1 MFTPSN
7 LNPCKMKS
15 HPIKRAVWM
24 LGLMMGIFAC
34 SGNKEMKTN
43 RDKLPQEIL
52 GNPSYQAISY
62 GGYRGLS
69 RDTQPTIDELKED
82 LLIMHAAGFRVL
94 RTYNVHF
101 PHAENTLRAISELKT
116 ENDEFEMYV
125 MLGAWISCQAAF
137 TELPNHQFENVAN
150 EDEVQEA
157 IRLAQ
162 EYPDIVKI
170 IAIGNEA
177 MVHWAASYFVEPG
190 IILKY
195 VNQLQQMK
203 SDGELSEDL
212 WVTSSD
218 NFASWGGGSEDYH
231 KEDLNALIKAVDY
244 LSVHTYP
251 FHDTHYNPVFW
262 HSNDSSASETEDI
275 ENAMNRA
282 VDYAKQQY
290 LSVLEYTRKL
300 GVEKPI
306 HIGETGWA
314 SVSQG
319 LYGDNGSHAAD
330 EYKQALYYQKIRD
343 WTNKD
348 SISCFYFEAF
358 DEQWKDPNHT
368 DGSENHFGLFTLD
381 GQAKLTLWPMVDKG
395 IFDGL
400 SRNGNAISK
409 TFNGDKDSIL
419 NNILRPIKR

>member
-1 MFTPSN
+1 
-7 LNPCKMKS
+7 
-15 HPIKRAVWM
+15 
-24 LGLMMGIFAC
+24 MGIFAC
-34 SGNKEMKTN
+34 SDPKEMKKH
-43 RDKLPQEIL
+43 RDRHPEEIL
-52 GNPSYQAISY
+52 GNPQYQAISY

-69 RDTQPTIDELKED
+69 RDTQPTLDELKED
-82 LLIMHAAGFRVL
+82 LLIMHAAGFRIL
-94 RTYNVHF
+94 RTYNVHY
-101 PHAENTLRAISELKT
+101 PHAENTLRAIKELKT
-116 ENDEFEMYV
+116 EHDEFEMYV

-150 EDEVQEA
+150 EDEVKEA
-157 IRLAQ
+157 VRLAN

-195 VNQLQQMK
+195 VEQLQEMK
-203 SDGELSEDL
+203 SKGELPKNL

>member
-1 MFTPSN
+1 MS
-7 LNPCKMKS
+7 S
-15 HPIKRAVWM
+15 HWFKYFVWA
-24 LGLMMGIFAC
+24 LGLIMGIFAC
-34 SGNKEMKTN
+34 SDPKEMKTR
-43 RDKLPQEIL
+43 RDKHPEEIL
-52 GNPSYQAISY
+52 GNPNYQAISY

-69 RDTQPTIDELKED
+69 RDTQPSLDELKED
-82 LLIMHAAGFRVL
+82 LLIMHAAGFRIL

-101 PHAENTLRAISELKT
+101 PHAANTLRAIKELKT

-150 EDEVQEA
+150 EDEVKEA
-157 IRLAQ
+157 VRLAK

-195 VNQLQQMK
+195 VEQLQEMK
-203 SDGELSEDL
+203 SKGELPKNL

-262 HSNDSSASETEDI
+262 HSNDSSASKTEDI

-314 SVSQG
+314 SISQG

-419 NNILRPIKR
+419 NYILRPIKR

>member
-1 MFTPSN
+1 MS
-7 LNPCKMKS
+7 S
-15 HPIKRAVWM
+15 HWFKYSVWA
-24 LGLMMGIFAC
+24 LGLIMGIFAC
-34 SGNKEMKTN
+34 SDPKEMKTP
-43 RDKLPQEIL
+43 RDKHPQEIL
-52 GNPSYQAISY
+52 GNPNFQAISY

-69 RDTQPTIDELKED
+69 RDTQPSLDELKED
-82 LLIMHAAGFRVL
+82 LLIMHAAGFRIL

-101 PHAENTLRAISELKT
+101 PHAENTLRAIKELKT

-150 EDEVQEA
+150 EDEVKEA
-157 IRLAQ
+157 VRLAK

-231 KEDLNALIKAVDY
+231 KEDLNSLIKAVDY

-419 NNILRPIKR
+419 NYILRPIKR

>member
-1 MFTPSN
+1 MS
-7 LNPCKMKS
+7 S
-15 HPIKRAVWM
+15 HWFKYSVWA
-24 LGLMMGIFAC
+24 LCLIMGIFAC
-34 SGNKEMKTN
+34 SDPKEMKTR
-43 RDKLPQEIL
+43 RDKHPEEIL
-52 GNPSYQAISY
+52 GNPNYQAISY

-69 RDTQPTIDELKED
+69 RDTQPSLDELKED
-82 LLIMHAAGFRVL
+82 LLIMHAAGFRIL

-101 PHAENTLRAISELKT
+101 PHAENTLRAIKELKT

-150 EDEVQEA
+150 EDEVKEA
-157 IRLAQ
+157 VRLAN

-195 VNQLQQMK
+195 VEQLQEMK
-203 SDGELSEDL
+203 SKGELPKNL

-314 SVSQG
+314 SISQG

-419 NNILRPIKR
+419 NYILRPIKR

>member
-1 MFTPSN
+1 MS
-7 LNPCKMKS
+7 S
-15 HPIKRAVWM
+15 HWFKYFVWA
-24 LGLMMGIFAC
+24 LGLIMGIFAC
-34 SGNKEMKTN
+34 SDPKEMKTH
-43 RDKLPQEIL
+43 RDKYPEEIL
-52 GNPSYQAISY
+52 GNPNYQAISY

-69 RDTQPTIDELKED
+69 RDTQPSLDELKED
-82 LLIMHAAGFRVL
+82 LLIMHAAGFRIL

-101 PHAENTLRAISELKT
+101 LHAGNTLRAIKELKT

-150 EDEVQEA
+150 EDEVKEA
-157 IRLAQ
+157 VRLAK

-177 MVHWAASYFVEPG
+177 MVHWAVSYFVEPG

-314 SVSQG
+314 SISQG

-419 NNILRPIKR
+419 NYILRPTKP

>member
-1 MFTPSN
+1 MS
-7 LNPCKMKS
+7 S
-15 HPIKRAVWM
+15 HWFKYSVWA
-24 LGLMMGIFAC
+24 LCLIMGIFAC
-34 SGNKEMKTN
+34 SDPKEMKTR
-43 RDKLPQEIL
+43 RDKHPEEIL
-52 GNPSYQAISY
+52 GNPNYQAISY

-69 RDTQPTIDELKED
+69 RDTQPSLDELKED
-82 LLIMHAAGFRVL
+82 LLIMHAAGFRIL

-101 PHAENTLRAISELKT
+101 LHAENTLRAIKELKT

-150 EDEVQEA
+150 EDEVKEA
-157 IRLAQ
+157 VRLAK

-419 NNILRPIKR
+419 NYILRPIKR

>member
-1 MFTPSN
+1 
-7 LNPCKMKS
+7 MKS
-15 HPIKRAVWM
+15 K
-24 LGLMMGIFAC
+24 G
-34 SGNKEMKTN
+34 
-43 RDKLPQEIL
+43 
-52 GNPSYQAISY
+52 
-62 GGYRGLS
+62 
-69 RDTQPTIDELKED
+69 
-82 LLIMHAAGFRVL
+82 
-94 RTYNVHF
+94 
-101 PHAENTLRAISELKT
+101 
-116 ENDEFEMYV
+116 
-125 MLGAWISCQAAF
+125 
-137 TELPNHQFENVAN
+137 ELPKN
-150 EDEVQEA
+150 
-157 IRLAQ
+157 
-162 EYPDIVKI
+162 
-170 IAIGNEA
+170 
-177 MVHWAASYFVEPG
+177 
-190 IILKY
+190 
-195 VNQLQQMK
+195 
-203 SDGELSEDL
+203 L

-314 SVSQG
+314 SISQG

-419 NNILRPIKR
+419 NYILRPIKR

>member
-1 MFTPSN
+1 MS
-7 LNPCKMKS
+7 S
-15 HPIKRAVWM
+15 HWFKYFVWA
-24 LGLMMGIFAC
+24 LGLIMGIFAC
-34 SGNKEMKTN
+34 SDPKEMKTH
-43 RDKLPQEIL
+43 RDKHPEEIL
-52 GNPSYQAISY
+52 GNPNYQAISY

-69 RDTQPTIDELKED
+69 RDTQPSLDELKED
-82 LLIMHAAGFRVL
+82 LLIMHAAGFRIL

-101 PHAENTLRAISELKT
+101 PHAENTLRAIKELKT

-150 EDEVQEA
+150 EDEVKEA
-157 IRLAQ
+157 VRLAK

-212 WVTSSD
+212 LVTSSD

-262 HSNDSSASETEDI
+262 YSNDSSASKTEDI

-368 DGSENHFGLFTLD
+368 DGSENHFGLFTL
-381 GQAKLTLWPMVDKG
+381 GGKAKLTLWPMVDKG

-419 NNILRPIKR
+419 NYILRPIKR

>member
-1 MFTPSN
+1 MS
-7 LNPCKMKS
+7 S
-15 HPIKRAVWM
+15 HWFKYSVWA
-24 LGLMMGIFAC
+24 LCLIMGIFAC
-34 SGNKEMKTN
+34 SDPKEMKTR
-43 RDKLPQEIL
+43 RDKHPEEIL
-52 GNPSYQAISY
+52 GNPNYQAISY

-69 RDTQPTIDELKED
+69 RDTQPSLDELKED
-82 LLIMHAAGFRVL
+82 LLIMHAAGFCIL

-101 PHAENTLRAISELKT
+101 PHAANTLRAIKELKT

-150 EDEVQEA
+150 EDEVKEA
-157 IRLAQ
+157 VRLAN

-195 VNQLQQMK
+195 VEQLQEMK
-203 SDGELSEDL
+203 SKGELPKNL

-314 SVSQG
+314 SISQG

-419 NNILRPIKR
+419 NYILRPIKR

>member
-1 MFTPSN
+1 MR
-7 LNPCKMKS
+7 S
-15 HPIKRAVWM
+15 HWFKYSVWA
-24 LGLMMGIFAC
+24 LCLIMGIFAC
-34 SGNKEMKTN
+34 SDPKEMKTR
-43 RDKLPQEIL
+43 RDKHPQEIL
-52 GNPSYQAISY
+52 GNSNFQAISY

-69 RDTQPTIDELKED
+69 RDTQPTLDELKED
-82 LLIMHAAGFRVL
+82 LLLMYAAGFRIL

-101 PHAENTLRAISELKT
+101 PHAENTLRAIKQLKT

-150 EDEVQEA
+150 EDEVKEA
-157 IRLAQ
+157 VRLTK

-170 IAIGNEA
+170 MAIGNEA
-177 MVHWAASYFVEPG
+177 MVHWATSYFVEPG

-195 VNQLQQMK
+195 VDQLQEMK
-203 SDGELSEDL
+203 SKGELPENL

-251 FHDTHYNPVFW
+251 FHDTHYSPVFW
-262 HSNDSSASETEDI
+262 HSNDSSASKTEDI

-358 DEQWKDPNHT
+358 DEQWKDSNHT

-400 SRNGNAISK
+400 SRNGNAIGK

-419 NNILRPIKR
+419 NYILRPIKR

>member
-1 MFTPSN
+1 MS
-7 LNPCKMKS
+7 S
-15 HPIKRAVWM
+15 HWFKYSVWA
-24 LGLMMGIFAC
+24 LCLIMGIFAC
-34 SGNKEMKTN
+34 SDPKEMKTH
-43 RDKLPQEIL
+43 RDKHPEEIL
-52 GNPSYQAISY
+52 GNPNYQAISY

-69 RDTQPTIDELKED
+69 RDTQPSLDELKED
-82 LLIMHAAGFRVL
+82 LLIMHAAGFRIL

-101 PHAENTLRAISELKT
+101 PHAENTLRAIKELKT

-150 EDEVQEA
+150 EDEVKEA
-157 IRLAQ
+157 VRLAK

-195 VNQLQQMK
+195 VEQLQEMK
-203 SDGELSEDL
+203 SKGELPKNL

-419 NNILRPIKR
+419 NYILRPIKR

>member
-1 MFTPSN
+1 MN
-7 LNPCKMKS
+7 S
-15 HPIKRAVWM
+15 HLIRNSVWA
-24 LGLMMGIFAC
+24 LGLIMGIFAC
-34 SGNKEMKTN
+34 SDPKEMKT
-43 RDKLPQEIL
+43 RKDKHPIEIL
-52 GNPSYQAISY
+52 GNPNYQAISY

-69 RDTQPTIDELKED
+69 RDTQPTLHEIKED
-82 LLIMHAAGFRVL
+82 LLIMHAAGFRIL

-101 PHAENTLRAISELKT
+101 PHAENTLRAIKELKT

-150 EDEVQEA
+150 EKEVKEA
-157 IRLAQ
+157 VRLAK

-251 FHDTHYNPVFW
+251 FHDTHYNSAFW
-262 HSNDSSASETEDI
+262 KSNDSSATKIEAI

-282 VDYAKQQY
+282 VDYTKQQFI
-290 LSVLEYTRKL
+290 SVFEYTRKL

-343 WTNKD
+343 WTKKD

-381 GQAKLTLWPMVDKG
+381 GQTKLTLWPMVEKG

-400 SRNGNAISK
+400 TRNGKIIRK
-409 TFNGDKDSIL
+409 TFNGNKDAIL
-419 NNILRPIKR
+419 NHILRPENL

>member
-1 MFTPSN
+1 MS
-7 LNPCKMKS
+7 S
-15 HPIKRAVWM
+15 HWFKYSVWA
-24 LGLMMGIFAC
+24 LCLIMGIFAC
-34 SGNKEMKTN
+34 SDPKEMKTR
-43 RDKLPQEIL
+43 RDKHPEEIL
-52 GNPSYQAISY
+52 GIPNYQAISY

-69 RDTQPTIDELKED
+69 RDTQPSLDELKED
-82 LLIMHAAGFRVL
+82 LLIMHAAGFRIL

-101 PHAENTLRAISELKT
+101 PHAENTLRAIKELKT

-150 EDEVQEA
+150 EDEVKEA
-157 IRLAQ
+157 VRLAK

-419 NNILRPIKR
+419 NYILRPIKR

>member
-1 MFTPSN
+1 MS
-7 LNPCKMKS
+7 S
-15 HPIKRAVWM
+15 HWFKYSVWA
-24 LGLMMGIFAC
+24 LCLIMGIFAC
-34 SGNKEMKTN
+34 SDPKEMKTR
-43 RDKLPQEIL
+43 RDKHPEEIL
-52 GNPSYQAISY
+52 GNPNYQAISY

-69 RDTQPTIDELKED
+69 RDTQPSLDELKED
-82 LLIMHAAGFRVL
+82 LLIMHAAGFRIL

-101 PHAENTLRAISELKT
+101 PHAENTLRAIKELKT

-150 EDEVQEA
+150 EDEVKEA
-157 IRLAQ
+157 VRLAK

-195 VNQLQQMK
+195 VEQLQEMK
-203 SDGELSEDL
+203 SKGELPKNL

-419 NNILRPIKR
+419 NYILRPIKR

>member
-1 MFTPSN
+1 MN
-7 LNPCKMKS
+7 S
-15 HPIKRAVWM
+15 HRIKYYVWA
-24 LGLMMGIFAC
+24 LILMMGIFAC
-34 SGNKEMKTN
+34 SDPKEMKTR
-43 RDKLPQEIL
+43 RDKHPQEIL
-52 GNPSYQAISY
+52 GNPNYQAISY

-69 RDTQPTIDELKED
+69 RDTQPTTDELKED
-82 LLIMHAAGFRVL
+82 LLIMHAAGFRIL

-101 PHAENTLRAISELKT
+101 PHAENTLKAIKELKT

-150 EDEVQEA
+150 EDEVKEA
-157 IRLAQ
+157 VRLAK

-177 MVHWAASYFVEPG
+177 MVHWATSYFVEPG

-195 VNQLQQMK
+195 VNQLQEMK
-203 SDGELSEDL
+203 SKGELPEDL

-231 KEDLNALIKAVDY
+231 KEELNALIKAVDY

-251 FHDTHYNPVFW
+251 FHDTHYNPSFW
-262 HSNDSSASETEDI
+262 HSHDSSATKTEDI

-300 GVEKPI
+300 GIEKPI

-368 DGSENHFGLFTLD
+368 NGSENHFGLFTLD
-381 GQAKLTLWPMVDKG
+381 GQAKVSLWQMVDKG

-400 SRNGNAISK
+400 SRNGNIIKK
-409 TFNGDKDSIL
+409 TFNGDTDSITNHL
-419 NNILRPIKR
+419 LRPTKP